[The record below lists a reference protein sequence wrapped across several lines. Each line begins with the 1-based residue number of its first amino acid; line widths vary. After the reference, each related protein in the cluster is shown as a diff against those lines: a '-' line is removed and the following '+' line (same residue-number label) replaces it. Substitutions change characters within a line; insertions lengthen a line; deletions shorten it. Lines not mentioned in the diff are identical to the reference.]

1 MRRRQPLPRECINE
15 QRVLLQVLLDGVF
28 LRENPRTVR
37 LALLHRRGVR
47 GRRRQVVVHDVRVGG
62 TEEHQAAAVVVADD
76 VRLPAVFAV
85 FHVVHLLVGV
95 VVEGEV
101 GRARRG
107 HRTAVPMVV
116 RRVYRVVLPR
126 TETQYRAHVFQYF

>member
-1 MRRRQPLPRECINE
+1 M
-15 QRVLLQVLLDGVF
+15 LLQVLLDGVF
-28 LRENPRTVR
+28 LRENPRTIR
-37 LALLHRRGVR
+37 LALLRRHAAR
-47 GRRRQVVVHDVRVGG
+47 GRRRSQVVIHDVRVGRA
-62 TEEHQAAAVVVADD
+62 EQNQAAAVIIIIADD
-76 VRLPAVFAV
+76 VGLRAILAV

-107 HRTAVPMVV
+107 NRAAIPMVV
-116 RRVYRVVLPR
+116 RGVYRVVLPR